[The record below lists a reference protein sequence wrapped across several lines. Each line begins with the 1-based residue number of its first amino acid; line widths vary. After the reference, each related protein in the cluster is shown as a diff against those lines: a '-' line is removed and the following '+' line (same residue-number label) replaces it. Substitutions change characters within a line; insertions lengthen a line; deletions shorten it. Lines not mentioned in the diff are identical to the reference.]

1 MPDVTIV
8 GGGGVVGREGHGK
21 GQHLGGQHAG
31 GLCVVGIAVVVGVVM
46 VLGAL
51 AVCHGHLY
59 SEIKVHKVQDAVF
72 RNNQSEYH
80 LTHVPR
86 VRLLVQADGKEEGH
100 RQGHRP
106 HGRSICCCSSSFLP
120 CT

>member
-1 MPDVTIV
+1 MTIV

-31 GLCVVGIAVVVGVVM
+31 GLCVVGTAVVVGVVM

-59 SEIKVHKVQDAVF
+59 S
-72 RNNQSEYH
+72 
-80 LTHVPR
+80 
-86 VRLLVQADGKEEGH
+86 
-100 RQGHRP
+100 
-106 HGRSICCCSSSFLP
+106 
-120 CT
+120 

>member
-1 MPDVTIV
+1 MMTIPDVTIV

-31 GLCVVGIAVVVGVVM
+31 GLCVVGIAVVVVVVM

-59 SEIKVHKVQDAVF
+59 S
-72 RNNQSEYH
+72 
-80 LTHVPR
+80 
-86 VRLLVQADGKEEGH
+86 
-100 RQGHRP
+100 
-106 HGRSICCCSSSFLP
+106 
-120 CT
+120 